1 MAIWSV
7 SQKRYIDT
15 PSTGGSAPV
24 STTSNTDMTSIGIP
38 DEAIRNAFFRLTA
51 ANPKQKDTYKAMYD
65 YIKPDPSKEGS
76 TPAEKSRAKTGI
88 QAIDQINSIP
98 ERVRNKTGTWKAFSY
113 IIKGSL
119 PGGIG
124 MPFISGEDDEDI
136 ANLDQQYFMLTQA
149 VMTAIQG
156 SRPSDY
162 DVRSYQQ
169 KAGPNIRLSNK
180 VNQQRII
187 NLKSLMEE
195 RAGVSPVNNMNVPK
209 SSPWEI
215 VR

>member
-1 MAIWSV
+1 
-7 SQKRYIDT
+7 
-15 PSTGGSAPV
+15 
-24 STTSNTDMTSIGIP
+24 
-38 DEAIRNAFFRLTA
+38 
-51 ANPKQKDTYKAMYD
+51 
-65 YIKPDPSKEGS
+65 
-76 TPAEKSRAKTGI
+76 
-88 QAIDQINSIP
+88 
-98 ERVRNKTGTWKAFSY
+98 
-113 IIKGSL
+113 
-119 PGGIG
+119 
-124 MPFISGEDDEDI
+124 
-136 ANLDQQYFMLTQA
+136 MLTQA